1 MEAADVEEGPR
12 DIRGI
17 LKRDRRGR
25 ARERVRV
32 RFAGVLELVAVQVDD
47 QIVRLAVRR
56 EEGEGDDVAR
66 GDRDRRPRLAYA
78 VQVETPPIGLAPVQG
93 DWDGFR
99 DPGARRR
106 SHRRGSDQGDTIEP
120 IKRAT

>member
-78 VQVETPPIGLAPVQG
+78 VQVETPPVGRGGGRGV
-93 DWDGFR
+93 WEGFG
-99 DPGARRR
+99 DPG
-106 SHRRGSDQGDTIEP
+106 RRGRGHGRGADG
-120 IKRAT
+120 